1 MTAETVAEPTVFVA
15 GARYRVNRNHPQ
27 GARLNEGD
35 TIQAMSLDGSVWRV
49 SRISEN
55 DTPEARQWGVYA
67 TDVTPLPGFADR
79 RIAELEAQVSE
90 LGTQL
95 EAERVGRRQDIQR
108 WQSDIAHIGT
118 TLVRAANDN
127 DMCGVFDSTVDEING
142 PLRFEIE
149 GRQFEHEMERV
160 RIVTV
165 RVRQTGTYEG
175 PVRDSDDLDEDDVSW
190 PDIDSYAIR
199 EAVSNGDW
207 SDDETE
213 DDSFGNA

>member
-1 MTAETVAEPTVFVA
+1 MTTETIETETGFVV
-15 GARYRVNRNHPQ
+15 GRRYRVNRDHPQ
-27 GARLNEGD
+27 GARLVTGD
-35 TIQAMSLDGSVWRV
+35 TVQCVRLDGDT
-49 SRISEN
+49 SRFQRIGEH
-55 DTPEARQWGVYA
+55 DTPEGHEWIIYRTSLDDLP
-67 TDVTPLPGFADR
+67 TDDP
-79 RIAELEAQVSE
+79 RIASLESRVTELTA
-90 LGTQL
+90 LL

-108 WQSDIAHIGT
+108 WQSDISHIGT

-149 GRQFEHEMERV
+149 GRTFEHEMERV

-165 RVRQTGTYEG
+165 RVRQIGSYEG

-199 EAVSNGDW
+199 EAVSNGEW

-213 DDSFGNA
+213 DDSFGVA

>member
-1 MTAETVAEPTVFVA
+1 MTAEAVEATVLVA
-15 GARYRVNRNHPQ
+15 GQRYRVTQQNPQ
-27 GARLNEGD
+27 GARLDIGD
-35 TIQAMSLDGSVWRV
+35 TVQCV
-49 SRISEN
+49 RIEESGTARFQRIGEH
-55 DTPEARQWGVYA
+55 DTPEGHEWIIYPRALEPLN
-67 TDVTPLPGFADR
+67 TDDP
-79 RIAELEAQVSE
+79 RIAALEARVTE
-90 LGTQL
+90 LLAML
-95 EAERVGRRQDIQR
+95 EAERVSHRQDIQR

-127 DMCGVFDSTVDEING
+127 DMCGVFDSTVDEINA

-149 GRQFEHEMERV
+149 GRQFEYEMEREV
-160 RIVTV
+160 EVIV

-199 EAVSNGDW
+199 EAVSNGSW
-207 SDDETE
+207 ETGDTV

>member
-1 MTAETVAEPTVFVA
+1 LESRVAELTA
-15 GARYRVNRNHPQ
+15 
-27 GARLNEGD
+27 L
-35 TIQAMSLDGSVWRV
+35 
-49 SRISEN
+49 
-55 DTPEARQWGVYA
+55 
-67 TDVTPLPGFADR
+67 
-79 RIAELEAQVSE
+79 
-90 LGTQL
+90 L
-95 EAERVGRRQDIQR
+95 EAERVGRRQDIAR

-118 TLVRAANDN
+118 TLVRAATDN

-149 GRQFEHEMERV
+149 GRTFEHEMEREV
-160 RIVTV
+160 EVIV

-199 EAVSNGDW
+199 DAVSNGSW
-207 SDDETE
+207 ETGDTV